1 MNTNMNLFSG
11 FNGLHSLES
20 VVGLVSASLIIK
32 LIERCT
38 DKFCKENTDL
48 HDALHVVEDAIEKE
62 IDEQIPDSQ
71 LLDCISEC
79 PTVFHSPQNREE
91 KDLET
96 TSTVYNLPVHPT
108 GLVAKPIVTTV
119 IDPNRYVLTR
129 ANCQALG

>member
-1 MNTNMNLFSG
+1 MNLFSG

-62 IDEQIPDSQ
+62 VDEQIPDSQ

-79 PTVFHSPQNREE
+79 PTVFNTPQNNPERE
-91 KDLET
+91 DWET
-96 TSTVYNLPVHPT
+96 SSTVFNLPVHPT
-108 GLVAKPIVTTV
+108 SLVAKLVITTV

-129 ANCQALG
+129 ANCKNLE